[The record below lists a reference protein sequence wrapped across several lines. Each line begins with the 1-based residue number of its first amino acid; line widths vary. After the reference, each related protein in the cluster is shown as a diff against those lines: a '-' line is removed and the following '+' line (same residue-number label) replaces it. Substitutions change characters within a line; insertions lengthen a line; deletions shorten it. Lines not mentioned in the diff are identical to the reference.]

1 MCGIYLTNIPFSKKE
16 VRQKLEKIKYRGP
29 DNLGVTQKDSLELDG
44 EFSIKLNDLY
54 KFNSIWFNN
63 YFKNEK

>member
-29 DNLGVTQKDSLELDG
+29 DNLGVTQKDTISLGHLRLSVLDL
-44 EFSIKLNDLY
+44 EERSNQPFAFEHLSLV
-54 KFNSIWFNN
+54 
-63 YFKNEK
+63 